1 MYSLFLC
8 VQIYTMYTVDVN
20 SKEPIML
27 LNKQIGA
34 SFNEDGTSDGI
45 EYIDGAKFQEELMYL
60 DTLGKKRI
68 QVYICSE
75 GGSVLEA
82 MKICGAILKTNTP
95 VDTYNTGLCASSA
108 GLIFMCGRKRIMS
121 DYSLFMAH
129 PVSGGNEKSTNAF
142 TSSISSIIS
151 QKSGIDNNVVG
162 YMMASTTWLG
172 ASDCFANGI
181 CTEIEVT
188 KESNVKYMPSE
199 TKAMLEYCNKLTNE
213 FIDFKIINMDLKQIT
228 NKLNLVDGADIN
240 LINNAID
247 AIVTARNDAQQEAQ
261 TASEKVADLEA
272 QLQTA
277 KAELDEANKAK
288 QEAEEAQAE
297 TEATEVVNKYSE
309 RIGNDAEVKAVW
321 INLYKANKE
330 TTVKMLDSIPLNKV
344 ANRAETGDAP
354 TQKTSMESVMM
365 NIQAK
370 QLSNKQ
376 N

>member
-1 MYSLFLC
+1 
-8 VQIYTMYTVDVN
+8 
-20 SKEPIML
+20 ML

-34 SFNEDGTSDGI
+34 SFNEDGSPDGI

-261 TASEKVADLEA
+261 TASEKVADLES

-297 TEATEVVNKYSE
+297 TEATEVVNKYVE
-309 RIGNDAEVKAVW
+309 RIGNDVEVKAVW